1 MEVWLG
7 VVGVPVFYLLSLCL
21 DVLVAGYRVVW
32 YSTLATTNFFVG
44 YEPGFLLY
52 LSFSSFLRLLGYL

>member
-7 VVGVPVFYLLSLCL
+7 VVGVPVFYPLSLCL
-21 DVLVAGYRVVW
+21 DVLLAGYRVVW

-44 YEPGFLLY
+44 Y
-52 LSFSSFLRLLGYL
+52 